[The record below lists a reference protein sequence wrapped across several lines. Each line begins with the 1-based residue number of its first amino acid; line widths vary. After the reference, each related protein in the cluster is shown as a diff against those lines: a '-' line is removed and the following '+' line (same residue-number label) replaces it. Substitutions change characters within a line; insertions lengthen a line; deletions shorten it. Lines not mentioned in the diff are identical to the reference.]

1 MCSVVVC
8 TNDCLDLS
16 PRIHLA
22 DEVEQ
27 TWVIADAEQDSSRFG
42 SGDRILHRYG
52 LALDE
57 VDADPVE
64 FFQKQGLAHEPA
76 RIGRLSLLAA
86 AVAFQMLTRRAG
98 AEVRFAPLLR
108 HLTEHA
114 PQGTGEVALNTG
126 GGR

>member
-1 MCSVVVC
+1 MAGQTRLKTSGRSNLQTVDDGTLEISWMGWDNIAIASMCSVVVC

-64 FFQKQGLAHEPA
+64 FF
-76 RIGRLSLLAA
+76 
-86 AVAFQMLTRRAG
+86 
-98 AEVRFAPLLR
+98 
-108 HLTEHA
+108 
-114 PQGTGEVALNTG
+114 
-126 GGR
+126 